1 MVLGGRLGEWR
12 LNVGLLGGAAGHLGA
27 CSAVLM
33 SACCCSARLQVGYDD
48 VGGVR
53 KQMAQVG
60 GLQAF

>member
-1 MVLGGRLGEWR
+1 
-12 LNVGLLGGAAGHLGA
+12 
-27 CSAVLM
+27 M